1 MFHAIPLKY
10 VLPLLGLTVS
20 AFIFNTSE
28 FMPIG
33 LLMDISQSFA
43 MTESQTGIMITVYA
57 WVVALLSLPLMLLVC
72 QMEMRRLLL
81 GTMGL
86 FVLGQLASGLAL
98 NFPMLMAARIGVAC
112 AHSIFWSIAAPMAT
126 RLVTRTHR
134 PLALSM
140 IVTGSAV
147 AMIFGLPLGRVIGLY
162 AGWRMTFLVI
172 TVTALAVL
180 IYLAFVFPKLASD
193 ASFSR
198 DDLPKLLKNPV
209 VISVYVLSVLFATAY
224 FTAYSYIE
232 PFLKTVAAFSDQG
245 ITSTLMILGVS
256 GLLGSFVFSRFYN
269 HFRYGV
275 IRAGLLGLVIPF
287 LLWQAAAGRA
297 GTMVAACLVV
307 GCASTLFNVTF
318 QAELI
323 RHVPMGAAPVAM
335 SIFSGIFNVGIGG
348 GTWIGGQVT
357 AHGLLPYIGYAGAA
371 IGLVAAV
378 YCFTAYFH
386 FLGRAGESHQK
397 IRKKDLHFS
406 ISSSIILIVPI
417 RNELE
422 VIFLNSSVG
431 RAIGC

>member
-1 MFHAIPLKY
+1 MFRSIPLKY

-33 LLMDISQSFA
+33 LLIDISQSFS

-72 QMEMRRLLL
+72 RMELRRLLL
-81 GTMGL
+81 LTMGL
-86 FVLGQLASGLAL
+86 FSLGQLLSGIAL
-98 NFPMLMAARIGVAC
+98 NFPMLMAARICVAC

-134 PLALSM
+134 PMALSM

-147 AMIFGLPLGRVIGLY
+147 AMIFGLPLGRIIGLY
-162 AGWRMTFLVI
+162 AGWRMTFLAI
-172 TVTALAVL
+172 TAVSLAVL
-180 IYLAFVFPKLASD
+180 LYLAFVFPRLASD
-193 ASFSR
+193 SSFSR
-198 DDLPKLLKNPV
+198 DDLPKLLKNPLV
-209 VISVYVLSVLFATAY
+209 VSVYVLSVLFATAY
-224 FTAYSYIE
+224 FTVYSYIE
-232 PFLKTVAAFSDQG
+232 PFLKNVAAFSDQG
-245 ITSTLMILGVS
+245 ITSTLMLLGVS
-256 GLLGSFVFSRFYN
+256 GLLGSYLFSHFYN

-275 IRAGLLGLVIPF
+275 IRAGFVGLVAML
-287 LLWQAAAGRA
+287 LLWQSAAAGK
-297 GTMVAACLVV
+297 GTMVAACLLI

-323 RHVPMGAAPVAM
+323 RHVSMGAAPVAM

-386 FLGRAGESHQK
+386 FLGRAGESH
-397 IRKKDLHFS
+397 
-406 ISSSIILIVPI
+406 
-417 RNELE
+417 
-422 VIFLNSSVG
+422 
-431 RAIGC
+431 

>member
-1 MFHAIPLKY
+1 MFRSIPLKY

-98 NFPMLMAARIGVAC
+98 NFPMLMAARISVAC

-147 AMIFGLPLGRVIGLY
+147 AMIFGLPLGRIIGLY
-162 AGWRMTFLVI
+162 AGWRMTFLTI
-172 TVTALAVL
+172 TATALAVL
-180 IYLAFVFPKLASD
+180 LYLAFVFPKLASD

-198 DDLPKLLKNPV
+198 DDLPKLLRNPV
-209 VISVYVLSVLFATAY
+209 VVSVYILSVLFATAY
-224 FTAYSYIE
+224 FTA
-232 PFLKTVAAFSDQG
+232 
-245 ITSTLMILGVS
+245 
-256 GLLGSFVFSRFYN
+256 
-269 HFRYGV
+269 
-275 IRAGLLGLVIPF
+275 
-287 LLWQAAAGRA
+287 
-297 GTMVAACLVV
+297 
-307 GCASTLFNVTF
+307 
-318 QAELI
+318 
-323 RHVPMGAAPVAM
+323 
-335 SIFSGIFNVGIGG
+335 
-348 GTWIGGQVT
+348 
-357 AHGLLPYIGYAGAA
+357 
-371 IGLVAAV
+371 
-378 YCFTAYFH
+378 
-386 FLGRAGESHQK
+386 
-397 IRKKDLHFS
+397 
-406 ISSSIILIVPI
+406 
-417 RNELE
+417 
-422 VIFLNSSVG
+422 
-431 RAIGC
+431 

>member
-162 AGWRMTFLVI
+162 AG
-172 TVTALAVL
+172 
-180 IYLAFVFPKLASD
+180 
-193 ASFSR
+193 
-198 DDLPKLLKNPV
+198 
-209 VISVYVLSVLFATAY
+209 
-224 FTAYSYIE
+224 
-232 PFLKTVAAFSDQG
+232 
-245 ITSTLMILGVS
+245 
-256 GLLGSFVFSRFYN
+256 
-269 HFRYGV
+269 
-275 IRAGLLGLVIPF
+275 
-287 LLWQAAAGRA
+287 
-297 GTMVAACLVV
+297 
-307 GCASTLFNVTF
+307 
-318 QAELI
+318 
-323 RHVPMGAAPVAM
+323 
-335 SIFSGIFNVGIGG
+335 
-348 GTWIGGQVT
+348 
-357 AHGLLPYIGYAGAA
+357 
-371 IGLVAAV
+371 
-378 YCFTAYFH
+378 
-386 FLGRAGESHQK
+386 
-397 IRKKDLHFS
+397 
-406 ISSSIILIVPI
+406 
-417 RNELE
+417 
-422 VIFLNSSVG
+422 
-431 RAIGC
+431 

>member
-1 MFHAIPLKY
+1 MFRAIPLKY

-198 DDLPKLLKNPV
+198 DELPKLLKNPV
-209 VISVYVLSVLFATAY
+209 VISVYILSVLFATAY

-245 ITSTLMILGVS
+245 ITSTLMLLGVS
-256 GLLGSFVFSRFYN
+256 GLLGSFVFSSGLVCWAWSSRSSCG
-269 HFRYGV
+269 RPL
-275 IRAGLLGLVIPF
+275 RAGQGRWSPPAWSSAVRRRCSTSPSRPNSSATSRWGQPRWPCPSF
-287 LLWQAAAGRA
+287 QASSTSVSAAGPGLA
-297 GTMVAACLVV
+297 GRSRPMACYRI
-307 GCASTLFNVTF
+307 S
-318 QAELI
+318 
-323 RHVPMGAAPVAM
+323 AM
-335 SIFSGIFNVGIGG
+335 PAQPS
-348 GTWIGGQVT
+348 
-357 AHGLLPYIGYAGAA
+357 A
-371 IGLVAAV
+371 
-378 YCFTAYFH
+378 
-386 FLGRAGESHQK
+386 
-397 IRKKDLHFS
+397 
-406 ISSSIILIVPI
+406 
-417 RNELE
+417 
-422 VIFLNSSVG
+422 
-431 RAIGC
+431 

>member
-1 MFHAIPLKY
+1 MFRSIPLKY

-57 WVVALLSLPLMLLVC
+57 WGVALLSLPLMLLVC

-98 NFPMLMAARIGVAC
+98 NFPMLMAARISVAC
-112 AHSIFWSIAAPMAT
+112 AHSIFWSIAAPIAT

-147 AMIFGLPLGRVIGLY
+147 AMIFGLPLGRIIGLY
-162 AGWRMTFLVI
+162 AGWRMTFLAI
-172 TVTALAVL
+172 TATALAVL
-180 IYLAFVFPKLASD
+180 LYLAFVFPKLASD

-198 DDLPKLLKNPV
+198 DDLPKLLRNPV
-209 VISVYVLSVLFATAY
+209 VVSVYILSVLFATAY

-232 PFLKTVAAFSDQG
+232 PFLKIVAAFSDQG
-245 ITSTLMILGVS
+245 ITSTLMLLGVS
-256 GLLGSFVFSRFYN
+256 GLVGSFVFSRFYN
-269 HFRYGV
+269 HFRYGI

-287 LLWQAAAGRA
+287 LLWKAAAGGA

-397 IRKKDLHFS
+397 KS
-406 ISSSIILIVPI
+406 
-417 RNELE
+417 
-422 VIFLNSSVG
+422 
-431 RAIGC
+431 

>member
-245 ITSTLMILGVS
+245 ITSTLMLLGVS

-287 LLWQAAAGRA
+287 LLWQAAAGRDDGRRLPGRRLCVDAVQCHLLGRTHPPRSDGGSPGGHVHLFGNLQRRYRRRDLDRRA
-297 GTMVAACLVV
+297 G
-307 GCASTLFNVTF
+307 
-318 QAELI
+318 
-323 RHVPMGAAPVAM
+323 
-335 SIFSGIFNVGIGG
+335 
-348 GTWIGGQVT
+348 
-357 AHGLLPYIGYAGAA
+357 HGPWP
-371 IGLVAAV
+371 AAV
-378 YCFTAYFH
+378 YRLC
-386 FLGRAGESHQK
+386 RRSHRLSRCRILLYGLFPFPGQGW
-397 IRKKDLHFS
+397 RK
-406 ISSSIILIVPI
+406 SSKKFVKKTC
-417 RNELE
+417 
-422 VIFLNSSVG
+422 IFLSLRV
-431 RAIGC
+431 

>member
-1 MFHAIPLKY
+1 
-10 VLPLLGLTVS
+10 
-20 AFIFNTSE
+20 
-28 FMPIG
+28 
-33 LLMDISQSFA
+33 
-43 MTESQTGIMITVYA
+43 
-57 WVVALLSLPLMLLVC
+57 MLLVC

-245 ITSTLMILGVS
+245 ITSTLMLLGVS

-297 GTMVAACLVV
+297 GTMVTACLVV

-378 YCFTAYFH
+378 Y
-386 FLGRAGESHQK
+386 
-397 IRKKDLHFS
+397 
-406 ISSSIILIVPI
+406 
-417 RNELE
+417 
-422 VIFLNSSVG
+422 
-431 RAIGC
+431 

>member
-1 MFHAIPLKY
+1 MNHVSRYSPEICIAPPGPDCVGVHLQYVGIHAYRPAHGHFSFLRDDRVPDGHYDYCLRLGRGPAVPAAHAPRLPDGDAAPLAGDDGA
-10 VLPLLGLTVS
+10 LCPGT
-20 AFIFNTSE
+20 AGIRAGPE
-28 FMPIG
+28 FSHAHGSPHR
-33 LLMDISQSFA
+33 
-43 MTESQTGIMITVYA
+43 
-57 WVVALLSLPLMLLVC
+57 
-72 QMEMRRLLL
+72 RRLRPFYFLVHCGPDGDAPGHADSSAPGLEHDRHWL
-81 GTMGL
+81 GCRHDL
-86 FVLGQLASGLAL
+86 R
-98 NFPMLMAARIGVAC
+98 P
-112 AHSIFWSIAAPMAT
+112 APGT
-126 RLVTRTHR
+126 GHR
-134 PLALSM
+134 PLCRLAHDFSGHYGNGPGRAHL
-140 IVTGSAV
+140 
-147 AMIFGLPLGRVIGLY
+147 FGLCLSQ
-162 AGWRMTFLVI
+162 AGQRRL
-172 TVTALAVL
+172 
-180 IYLAFVFPKLASD
+180 
-193 ASFSR
+193 FSR

-245 ITSTLMILGVS
+245 ITSTLMLLGVS

-269 HFRYGV
+269 HFCCGV

-386 FLGRAGESHQK
+386 FLGRAGESYQK
-397 IRKKDLHFS
+397 
-406 ISSSIILIVPI
+406 
-417 RNELE
+417 
-422 VIFLNSSVG
+422 NS
-431 RAIGC
+431 

>member
-1 MFHAIPLKY
+1 
-10 VLPLLGLTVS
+10 
-20 AFIFNTSE
+20 
-28 FMPIG
+28 
-33 LLMDISQSFA
+33 
-43 MTESQTGIMITVYA
+43 
-57 WVVALLSLPLMLLVC
+57 
-72 QMEMRRLLL
+72 
-81 GTMGL
+81 
-86 FVLGQLASGLAL
+86 
-98 NFPMLMAARIGVAC
+98 
-112 AHSIFWSIAAPMAT
+112 
-126 RLVTRTHR
+126 
-134 PLALSM
+134 
-140 IVTGSAV
+140 
-147 AMIFGLPLGRVIGLY
+147 
-162 AGWRMTFLVI
+162 MTFLVI

-245 ITSTLMILGVS
+245 ITSTLMLLGVS

-297 GTMVAACLVV
+297 GTMVATCLVV

-357 AHGLLPYIGYAGAA
+357 AHGLLPYIGYAGAT

-386 FLGRAGESHQK
+386 FLGRVGESHQK
-397 IRKKDLHFS
+397 
-406 ISSSIILIVPI
+406 
-417 RNELE
+417 
-422 VIFLNSSVG
+422 NS
-431 RAIGC
+431 

>member
-86 FVLGQLASGLAL
+86 FVLGRG
-98 NFPMLMAARIGVAC
+98 
-112 AHSIFWSIAAPMAT
+112 
-126 RLVTRTHR
+126 
-134 PLALSM
+134 
-140 IVTGSAV
+140 
-147 AMIFGLPLGRVIGLY
+147 IGLY

-245 ITSTLMILGVS
+245 ITSTLMLLGVS

-397 IRKKDLHFS
+397 
-406 ISSSIILIVPI
+406 
-417 RNELE
+417 
-422 VIFLNSSVG
+422 NS
-431 RAIGC
+431 

>member
-1 MFHAIPLKY
+1 MFRSIPLKY

-98 NFPMLMAARIGVAC
+98 NFPMLMAARISVAC
-112 AHSIFWSIAAPMAT
+112 AHSIFWSIAAPIAT

-147 AMIFGLPLGRVIGLY
+147 AMIFGLPLGRIIGLY
-162 AGWRMTFLVI
+162 VGWRMTFLTI
-172 TVTALAVL
+172 TATALAVL
-180 IYLAFVFPKLASD
+180 LYLAFVFPKLASD

-198 DDLPKLLKNPV
+198 DDLPKLLRNPV
-209 VISVYVLSVLFATAY
+209 VVSVYILSVLFATAY

-232 PFLKTVAAFSDQG
+232 PFLKIVAAFSDQG
-245 ITSTLMILGVS
+245 ITSTLMLLGVS
-256 GLLGSFVFSRFYN
+256 GLVGSFVFSRFYN
-269 HFRYGV
+269 HFRYGI

-287 LLWQAAAGRA
+287 LLWKAAAGGGRDDGRCLPGRRLCFDVVQRHLPGRTHPPRPDGGDTGGYVHLFGHLQRRHRRWYLDWRA
-297 GTMVAACLVV
+297 GH
-307 GCASTLFNVTF
+307 GSW
-318 QAELI
+318 
-323 RHVPMGAAPVAM
+323 PVAVYRLCRC
-335 SIFSGIFNVGIGG
+335 SHRLSRCRVLFY
-348 GTWIGGQVT
+348 
-357 AHGLLPYIGYAGAA
+357 GLFP
-371 IGLVAAV
+371 
-378 YCFTAYFH
+378 FPRQ
-386 FLGRAGESHQK
+386 GRRKSSKK
-397 IRKKDLHFS
+397 IVKKTC
-406 ISSSIILIVPI
+406 
-417 RNELE
+417 
-422 VIFLNSSVG
+422 IFLSLQV
-431 RAIGC
+431 

>member
-1 MFHAIPLKY
+1 MFRAIPLKY

-198 DDLPKLLKNPV
+198 DELPKLLKNPV
-209 VISVYVLSVLFATAY
+209 VISVYILSVLFATAY

-245 ITSTLMILGVS
+245 ITSTLMLLGVS

-275 IRAGLLGLVIPF
+275 IRAGLLGLVVPPV
-287 LLWQAAAGRA
+287 AGRCGQGRDDGRRLPGRRLCVDA
-297 GTMVAACLVV
+297 VQRHLPGRTHPPRPDGGSPGGHVH
-307 GCASTLFNVTF
+307 LF
-318 QAELI
+318 
-323 RHVPMGAAPVAM
+323 RHLQRRYRRRDLD
-335 SIFSGIFNVGIGG
+335 
-348 GTWIGGQVT
+348 W
-357 AHGLLPYIGYAGAA
+357 
-371 IGLVAAV
+371 
-378 YCFTAYFH
+378 
-386 FLGRAGESHQK
+386 RAGHGPWPATVYRLCRRSHRLSRCRVLLYGLFPFPGQGR
-397 IRKKDLHFS
+397 RK
-406 ISSSIILIVPI
+406 SSKKFVKKTC
-417 RNELE
+417 
-422 VIFLNSSVG
+422 IFLSLQV
-431 RAIGC
+431 

>member
-1 MFHAIPLKY
+1 MLRA
-10 VLPLLGLTVS
+10 
-20 AFIFNTSE
+20 
-28 FMPIG
+28 
-33 LLMDISQSFA
+33 MDTKK
-43 MTESQTGIMITVYA
+43 M
-57 WVVALLSLPLMLLVC
+57 
-72 QMEMRRLLL
+72 
-81 GTMGL
+81 
-86 FVLGQLASGLAL
+86 AL

-147 AMIFGLPLGRVIGLY
+147 AMIVGLPLGRVIGLY

-245 ITSTLMILGVS
+245 ITSTLMLLGVS

-297 GTMVAACLVV
+297 GQGRWSSPVFVSGNHANEVSRFIAMKHKSFKNLINILSQTGRYMHSAQIIFVYLVRDKFI
-307 GCASTLFNVTF
+307 GDFG
-318 QAELI
+318 LI
-323 RHVPMGAAPVAM
+323 QQTG
-335 SIFSGIFNVGIGG
+335 SI
-348 GTWIGGQVT
+348 
-357 AHGLLPYIGYAGAA
+357 GLIDFHRYMYIGAA
-371 IGLVAAV
+371 IEKNC
-378 YCFTAYFH
+378 Y
-386 FLGRAGESHQK
+386 
-397 IRKKDLHFS
+397 
-406 ISSSIILIVPI
+406 
-417 RNELE
+417 
-422 VIFLNSSVG
+422 
-431 RAIGC
+431 

>member
-1 MFHAIPLKY
+1 MFRSIPLKY

-98 NFPMLMAARIGVAC
+98 NFPMLMAARISVAC

-147 AMIFGLPLGRVIGLY
+147 AMIFGLPLGRIIGLY
-162 AGWRMTFLVI
+162 AGWRMTFLTI
-172 TVTALAVL
+172 TATALAVL
-180 IYLAFVFPKLASD
+180 LYLAFVFPKLASD

-209 VISVYVLSVLFATAY
+209 VVSVYILSVLFATAY

-232 PFLKTVAAFSDQG
+232 PFLKIVATFSDQG
-245 ITSTLMILGVS
+245 ITSTLMLLGVS
-256 GLLGSFVFSRFYN
+256 GLVGSFVFSRFYN
-269 HFRYGV
+269 HFRYGI
-275 IRAGLLGLVIPF
+275 IRRTAGAGHSVPLVEGCC
-287 LLWQAAAGRA
+287 WRGRDD
-297 GTMVAACLVV
+297 GRCLPGRRLCFDVV
-307 GCASTLFNVTF
+307 
-318 QAELI
+318 Q
-323 RHVPMGAAPVAM
+323 RHLPGRTHPPCPD
-335 SIFSGIFNVGIGG
+335 GG
-348 GTWIGGQVT
+348 GTGGYVHLFGHLQCRHRRWYLDWR
-357 AHGLLPYIGYAGAA
+357 AGHGSWP
-371 IGLVAAV
+371 VAV
-378 YCFTAYFH
+378 YRLCRCSHRLSRCRVLFYGLFP
-386 FLGRAGESHQK
+386 FPRQGRRKSSKK
-397 IRKKDLHFS
+397 IVKKTC
-406 ISSSIILIVPI
+406 
-417 RNELE
+417 
-422 VIFLNSSVG
+422 IFLSLQV
-431 RAIGC
+431 

>member
-1 MFHAIPLKY
+1 MFRAIPLKY

-198 DDLPKLLKNPV
+198 DDLPQLLKNPV
-209 VISVYVLSVLFATAY
+209 VISVYILSVLFATAY

-245 ITSTLMILGVS
+245 ITSTLMLLGVS

-287 LLWQAAAGRA
+287 LLWQAAAGRG

-397 IRKKDLHFS
+397 
-406 ISSSIILIVPI
+406 
-417 RNELE
+417 
-422 VIFLNSSVG
+422 NS
-431 RAIGC
+431 

>member
-1 MFHAIPLKY
+1 MFRAIPLKY

-198 DDLPKLLKNPV
+198 DELPKLLKNPV
-209 VISVYVLSVLFATAY
+209 VISVYILSVLFATAY

-245 ITSTLMILGVS
+245 ITSTLMLLGVS

-297 GTMVAACLVV
+297 GRWSPPAWSSAVRRRC
-307 GCASTLFNVTF
+307 STSPSRPNSSATSRWGQPRWPCPSF
-318 QAELI
+318 QASSTSVSAAGPGSAG
-323 RHVPMGAAPVAM
+323 RSRPMACCRISAM
-335 SIFSGIFNVGIGG
+335 PAQPS
-348 GTWIGGQVT
+348 
-357 AHGLLPYIGYAGAA
+357 A
-371 IGLVAAV
+371 
-378 YCFTAYFH
+378 
-386 FLGRAGESHQK
+386 
-397 IRKKDLHFS
+397 
-406 ISSSIILIVPI
+406 
-417 RNELE
+417 
-422 VIFLNSSVG
+422 
-431 RAIGC
+431 

>member
-1 MFHAIPLKY
+1 MFRSIPLKY

-33 LLMDISQSFA
+33 LLIDISQSFS

-72 QMEMRRLLL
+72 RMELRRLLL
-81 GTMGL
+81 LTMGL
-86 FVLGQLASGLAL
+86 FSLGQLLSGIAL
-98 NFPMLMAARIGVAC
+98 NFPMLMAARICVAC

-126 RLVTRTHR
+126 CLVTRTHR
-134 PLALSM
+134 PMALSM

-147 AMIFGLPLGRVIGLY
+147 AMIFGLPLGRIIGLY
-162 AGWRMTFLVI
+162 AGWRMTFLAI
-172 TVTALAVL
+172 TAVSLAVL
-180 IYLAFVFPKLASD
+180 LYLAFVFPRLASD
-193 ASFSR
+193 SSFSR
-198 DDLPKLLKNPV
+198 DDLPKLLKNPLV
-209 VISVYVLSVLFATAY
+209 VSVYVLSVLFATAY
-224 FTAYSYIE
+224 FTVYSYIE
-232 PFLKTVAAFSDQG
+232 PFLKNVAAFSDQG
-245 ITSTLMILGVS
+245 ITSTLMLLGVS
-256 GLLGSFVFSRFYN
+256 GLLGSYLFSHFYN

-275 IRAGLLGLVIPF
+275 IRAGFVGLVAML
-287 LLWQAAAGRA
+287 LLWQSAAAGK
-297 GTMVAACLVV
+297 GTMVAACLLI

-386 FLGRAGESHQK
+386 FLGRAGESH
-397 IRKKDLHFS
+397 
-406 ISSSIILIVPI
+406 
-417 RNELE
+417 
-422 VIFLNSSVG
+422 
-431 RAIGC
+431 